1 MIDRK
6 NKVKNLYT
14 KFERNV
20 CENWNSFRDQ
30 RVLLA
35 VSGGLDSVVL
45 FHLSLKLAKKYSVR
59 FGVIHINHNLRPAAG
74 QEAEFVARLCGKY
87 QIAYYLE
94 TLDPGSIIKGIS
106 IEAWGRTERYTA
118 FQKIADQQGYNFIAT
133 AHHLNDHV
141 ETVLMHIGD
150 GCGIDGLKGI
160 RTQIGAIV
168 RPLLPFSRAEIR
180 DFARENNIDWME
192 DPSNNELRFR
202 RNRYRHEIVAPWL
215 EAENGLL
222 KAVNFLSSRAVEMDE
237 LIAFSAE
244 KIADMVIRSSAG
256 KSITLVADSLKSLPV
271 LLQVGLIRKIAD
283 TSDQSWRRHRWN
295 NLIDF
300 IKNATTGRFLELTD
314 GWVILR
320 NREDFILTLD
330 NTDQYQVKV
339 KPGTDTHCGNY
350 ILKWREV
357 QAVKQFTDTPWSEY
371 IDASFL
377 KGKTLILRNWLP
389 GDHFRPLGM
398 GGTKKIS
405 DLLIDARV
413 DRFQKAKQ
421 LILEADNEIIWVCGR
436 RLSDLVKITSAT
448 KSFVELT
455 IERYVGE

>member
-1 MIDRK
+1 MTDRK
-6 NKVKNLYT
+6 NKAINLYT

-20 CENWNSFRDQ
+20 CENWNSFQDK

-45 FHLSLKLAKKYSVR
+45 FHLFLKLAQEQSVS
-59 FGVIHINHNLRPAAG
+59 FGVIHINHNLRPEAG
-74 QEAEFVARLCGKY
+74 QEAEFVLKLCELNN
-87 QIAYYLE
+87 IAYFLE
-94 TLDPGSIIKGIS
+94 TLDPGSILKGIS
-106 IEAWGRTERYTA
+106 IEAWGRTERYAA
-118 FQKIADQQGYNFIAT
+118 FQEVADQQGYNFIAT

-168 RPLLPFSRAEIR
+168 RPLLPFSQAEIR
-180 DFARENNIDWME
+180 DFARENKIDWME

-202 RNRYRHEIVAPWL
+202 RNRYRHEIIAPWL

-237 LIAFSAE
+237 LIAFSAK
-244 KIADMVIRSSAG
+244 KIADQVIRLSDDN
-256 KSITLVADSLKSLPV
+256 SITIAVDSIKSLPV
-271 LLQVGLIRKIAD
+271 LLQVGLIRKIVD
-283 TSDQSWRRHRWN
+283 TSGQPWRRHRWN
-295 NLIDF
+295 NLINF

-320 NREDFILTLD
+320 NRDDFILTLD

-339 KPGTDTHCGNY
+339 KPGTDTRCGNY

-371 IDASFL
+371 IDAGYL

-413 DRFQKAKQ
+413 DRFQKANQ